1 MRFLKNDG
9 YRGITIG
16 KCKRPH
22 SKLIRW
28 CNGKKSNTSLCQQWQ
43 EPHSHL
49 GPPRHYTNST
59 TTTLPSS
66 ANSNPIASPPPSP
79 PPSQSSLEVLGRA
92 RGRFLP
98 PLEAGPVAALQ
109 PFPSPRLEPPRPD
122 YFRRV
127 LPLRPRCQAPPPV
140 PPHHGDDGSVA
151 LDWVTGDDRTLLPDS
166 PLWFV
171 RLKLSFVSFFFGVYL
186 MLCLVAEKMVGNRG
200 KEGEKWE
207 TLKSTAYY

>member
-9 YRGITIG
+9 DRGITIG

-28 CNGKKSNTSLCQQWQ
+28 CNGKKNNTSLCQQWQ

-49 GPPRHYTNST
+49 GPPRHSTNST

-92 RGRFLP
+92 RGGGSFRRWKQ
-98 PLEAGPVAALQ
+98 ALARPYS
-109 PFPSPRLEPPRPD
+109 PFPLPGWSRHVQTIFAAFFRSVPD
-122 YFRRV
+122 
-127 LPLRPRCQAPPPV
+127 
-140 PPHHGDDGSVA
+140 
-151 LDWVTGDDRTLLPDS
+151 
-166 PLWFV
+166 V
-171 RLKLSFVSFFFGVYL
+171 RLRRQCLRTMETTAPWPSTGSPATIGLSCPTLRSGLSDSNFLSFLFFFGVYL

-200 KEGEKWE
+200 KEGEK
-207 TLKSTAYY
+207 

>member
-49 GPPRHYTNST
+49 GPPRHSTNSTT

-66 ANSNPIASPPPSP
+66 ANSNQIASPPPSP

-98 PLEAGPVAALQ
+98 PLEAGFS
-109 PFPSPRLEPPRPD
+109 PFPLPGWSRHVETIFAAFFRSVPD
-122 YFRRV
+122 
-127 LPLRPRCQAPPPV
+127 
-140 PPHHGDDGSVA
+140 
-151 LDWVTGDDRTLLPDS
+151 
-166 PLWFV
+166 V
-171 RLKLSFVSFFFGVYL
+171 RLRRQCLRTMETTAPWPSTGSPATIGLSCPTLRSGLSDSNFLSFFFFGVYL
-186 MLCLVAEKMVGNRG
+186 MLCLVAEKMVGNGG
-200 KEGEKWE
+200 KEGEK
-207 TLKSTAYY
+207 